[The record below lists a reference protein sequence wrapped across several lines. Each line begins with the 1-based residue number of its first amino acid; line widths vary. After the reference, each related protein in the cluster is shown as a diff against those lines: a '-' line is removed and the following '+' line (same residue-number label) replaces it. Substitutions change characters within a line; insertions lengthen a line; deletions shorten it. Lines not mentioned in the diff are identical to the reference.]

1 MDDEFDCE
9 KTRAEREESLH
20 LEVDQ
25 EVDREEET
33 PEVALVREAG
43 RLRDQRDPILGPS
56 QDQGPETEVI
66 ERSREPI
73 TKRTVEADQDPRVLS
88 TTSTTRIL
96 DLGPRIGPD
105 LEVLLTGRATILD
118 LDLVL
123 DLEMIDLAHG
133 LLIDEDLLP
142 LARMTEEDPD
152 LDLLRTARLTMS
164 RVNLLQLTFLDI
176 GGTRCDSRLTNI
188 IEG

>member
-1 MDDEFDCE
+1 MDEEFDCE
-9 KTRAEREESLH
+9 KTRAGKEESLH
-20 LEVDQ
+20 LEVDR
-25 EVDREEET
+25 EVDQGEEI
-33 PEVALVREAG
+33 PEVALGLGAG
-43 RLRDQRDPILGPS
+43 PLRDQRDLIPGPS
-56 QDQGPETEVI
+56 HDQDLETEVI

-73 TKRTVEADQDPRVLS
+73 TKRTVEADQDPRVLL

-96 DLGPRIGPD
+96 DLGLKIGLG
-105 LEVLLTGRATILD
+105 LEVLMTGRAIVLD
-118 LDLVL
+118 LGLVP

-164 RVNLLQLTFLDI
+164 RVNLL
-176 GGTRCDSRLTNI
+176 
-188 IEG
+188 

>member
-1 MDDEFDCE
+1 MDEEFDCE
-9 KTRAEREESLH
+9 KTRVGKEESLH
-20 LEVDQ
+20 LEVDR
-25 EVDREEET
+25 EVDQGEEI
-33 PEVALVREAG
+33 PEVALGLGAG
-43 RLRDQRDPILGPS
+43 PLRDQRDLIPGPS
-56 QDQGPETEVI
+56 HDQDLETEVI

-73 TKRTVEADQDPRVLS
+73 TKRTVEADQDPRVLL

-96 DLGPRIGPD
+96 DLGLKIGLG
-105 LEVLLTGRATILD
+105 LEVLMTGRAIVLD
-118 LDLVL
+118 LGLVP

-164 RVNLLQLTFLDI
+164 RVNLL
-176 GGTRCDSRLTNI
+176 
-188 IEG
+188 